1 MEKNEKLGRYA
12 VASQDVKAGDVI
24 FSELPF
30 AYGPKSGKSN
40 LLKQTKINR
49 YLNV

>member
-12 VASQDVKAGDVI
+12 VASQDLKAGDVI

-30 AYGPKSGKSN
+30 AYGPKSGK
-40 LLKQTKINR
+40 LKLFYTEKLIDI
-49 YLNV
+49 